1 MLPISRPI
9 QHGFL
14 RVPGGLLAAL
24 AVIQAPTYSVI
35 SKFWYRH
42 VMGWGHAG
50 DTVTPV
56 LGDCHLPT

>member
-24 AVIQAPTYSVI
+24 AVIQAPLTLSSASSGI
-35 SKFWYRH
+35 G
-42 VMGWGHAG
+42 M
-50 DTVTPV
+50 
-56 LGDCHLPT
+56 